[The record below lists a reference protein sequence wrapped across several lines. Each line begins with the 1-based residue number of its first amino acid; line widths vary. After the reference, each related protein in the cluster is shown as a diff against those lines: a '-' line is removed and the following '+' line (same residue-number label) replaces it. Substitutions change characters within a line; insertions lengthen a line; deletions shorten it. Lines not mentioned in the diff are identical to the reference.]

1 MTEPARTP
9 PPAPESS
16 GRLKSPTA
24 PPAAP
29 PAARAGGPPPKK
41 EESALREWTRS
52 ILFAVIAWLILKTF
66 LLEAFRIPSSS
77 MENTLLVG
85 DFLFVNKA
93 IYGAAVPFTGAHLPA
108 FREPRRNEILVFN
121 SVEEDLDVVKRAVGV
136 AGDTLAM
143 RGGTLYR
150 NGQPVD
156 EPYVVHADISKSEAP
171 STRARMRAW
180 QLQYYI
186 GENPG
191 SYAPD
196 LQDWGPIVVPANSYF
211 MMGDNREESHDS
223 RTWGFLPRANV
234 EGTPMFIYYSYNGES
249 WRSMPWLTDIRWTRF
264 FHRPR

>member
-1 MTEPARTP
+1 MTEPVRTIP
-9 PPAPESS
+9 PASGAAGTAKPPAP
-16 GRLKSPTA
+16 SPA
-24 PPAAP
+24 PPA
-29 PAARAGGPPPKK
+29 R
-41 EESALREWTRS
+41 EESALREWARS
-52 ILFAVIAWLILKTF
+52 IAFAVVAWLILKTF

-93 IYGAAVPFTGAHLPA
+93 IYGAAIPFTESHLPA

-143 RGGTLYR
+143 RGGTLYV
-150 NGQPVD
+150 NGRAVD
-156 EPYVVHADISKSEAP
+156 EPYVVHTDLSKSEAP

-180 QLQYYI
+180 QLQHYV
-186 GENPG
+186 GANPEG
-191 SYAPD
+191 YAPD
-196 LQDWGPIVVPANSYF
+196 LQDWGPIVVPPDSYF

-223 RTWGFLPRANV
+223 RTWGFLPRDHV
-234 EGTPMFIYYSYNGES
+234 QGTPMFIYYSYNGES
-249 WRSMPWLTDIRWTRF
+249 WRSMPWLTDIRWNRF

>member
-1 MTEPARTP
+1 MTEPARTTTP
-9 PPAPESS
+9 APTGAERTKPAASPPAP
-16 GRLKSPTA
+16 PA
-24 PPAAP
+24 PPV
-29 PAARAGGPPPKK
+29 K

-52 ILFAVIAWLILKTF
+52 IFFAVIAWLILKTF

-93 IYGAAVPFTGAHLPA
+93 IYGAAVPFTDAHLPA

-150 NGQPVD
+150 NGQSVD
-156 EPYVVHADISKSEAP
+156 EPYVVHSDISKSEAP

-186 GENPG
+186 GDNPG
-191 SYAPD
+191 GYAPD

-223 RTWGFLPRANV
+223 RTWGFLPRDNV
-234 EGTPMFIYYSYNGES
+234 QGTPMFIYYSYNGES
-249 WRSMPWLTDIRWTRF
+249 WRSMPWLTDIRWNRF